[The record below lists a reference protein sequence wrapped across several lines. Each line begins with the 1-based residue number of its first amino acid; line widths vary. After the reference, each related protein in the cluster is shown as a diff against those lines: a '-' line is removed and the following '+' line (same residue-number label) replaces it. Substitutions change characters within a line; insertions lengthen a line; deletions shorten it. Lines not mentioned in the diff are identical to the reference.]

1 MLLISCGGDW
11 TSHTPQV
18 EFPFVRRIYGM
29 YGQSN
34 LVENAHLP
42 DEGHD
47 YGVSKRM
54 AAYPFLA
61 KHLNLNLNLVKNKE
75 GKIDES
81 FVHVQTQEQMMVFNG
96 KYPKSAVPPNT
107 PLP

>member
-1 MLLISCGGDW
+1 M
-11 TSHTPQV
+11 TPKT
-18 EFPFVRRIYGM
+18 EYPFVKYVYGL
-29 YGQSN
+29 YDVEN
-34 LVENAHLP
+34 KVENAHFQN
-42 DEGHD
+42 EGHD

-75 GKIDES
+75 GQIDES

-96 KYPKSAVPPNT
+96 NYPKNAVPPNT